1 MADIFNGNS
10 NSLVSG
16 TSGNDYID
24 NHGRHVLVNSGK
36 GNDTICNYVGGV
48 SVSGYEANY
57 SSLLAGAGNDYID
70 NHGNHSLI
78 DGGKG
83 NDTICNYVGAYFDD
97 EANYSTLLGGEDNI
111 VIGLKVEVNGDLDG
125 MMLHVVEKRFAER
138 IINTFY
144 AKEIDNIAN
153 LDEMDSSVLNEM
165 ANITSGAYA
174 NSIAT
179 LTSLFVNIGTPNQIP
194 GKVSEIIKLPLNE
207 FVKPGE
213 KVLVVDEE
221 FTIDDEHISS
231 NMILALESES
241 LEKLFSRLGVEL

>member
-1 MADIFNGNS
+1 MISYENLNDLQLDVMREIGN
-10 NSLVSG
+10 
-16 TSGNDYID
+16 I
-24 NHGRHVLVNSGK
+24 
-36 GNDTICNYVGGV
+36 
-48 SVSGYEANY
+48 
-57 SSLLAGAGNDYID
+57 GAGNACTALSVLLGTAID
-70 NHGNHSLI
+70 MSVPRVQLLG
-78 DGGKG
+78 
-83 NDTICNYVGAYFDD
+83 F
-97 EANYSTLLGGEDNI
+97 ESTTEHLGGEDNM
-111 VIGLKVEVNGDLDG
+111 VIGLRIDITGDLEG

-144 AKEIDNIAN
+144 AKELDNITN

-174 NSIAT
+174 NSIAS
-179 LTSLFVNIGTPNQIP
+179 LTSLFVNIGTPQQVP
-194 GKVSEIIKLPLNE
+194 GKVSEIMRLPLTE

-241 LEKLFSRLGVEL
+241 LERLFERLGVQV

>member
-1 MADIFNGNS
+1 MISYENLNELQLDVMREIGN
-10 NSLVSG
+10 
-16 TSGNDYID
+16 I
-24 NHGRHVLVNSGK
+24 
-36 GNDTICNYVGGV
+36 
-48 SVSGYEANY
+48 
-57 SSLLAGAGNDYID
+57 GAGNACTALSVLLGTTID
-70 NHGNHSLI
+70 MSVPRVQLLGL
-78 DGGKG
+78 
-83 NDTICNYVGAYFDD
+83 
-97 EANYSTLLGGEDNI
+97 ESTTQLLGG
-111 VIGLKVEVNGDLDG
+111 GDLKG
-125 MMLHVVEKRFAER
+125 MMLHVVERRFAER

-144 AKEIDNIAN
+144 AKEITNISS

-194 GKVSEIIKLPLNE
+194 GKVSEIIKLPLSE

-231 NMILALESES
+231 NMILALEKES
-241 LEKLFSRLGVEL
+241 LETLFSRLGVQV